1 MTDKKEQTEDTA
13 NEATGLSEGLET
25 PTPKRKPLRRAVL
38 KGVRATKIDCGSDGL
53 RMKNE
58 DCDWISLGGLTS
70 KINPSSELYAF
81 MQDLKLSETL
91 EITIKKVK
99 GL

>member
-1 MTDKKEQTEDTA
+1 MEN
-13 NEATGLSEGLET
+13 NEAGNKGGSNAGLET
-25 PTPKRKPLRRAVL
+25 PDPKRKPLRKAVL

-58 DCDWISLGGLTS
+58 DSEWISFGGLTS
-70 KINPSSELYAF
+70 KIDPSSELYAF
-81 MQDLKLSETL
+81 MQDMKLSETF